1 MSESSKKCVTTYFP
15 KSKAPKIDAANRPT
29 DFALFFVFME
39 RICRVTFWSDGRRAC
54 ECRLTGQKCRS
65 QF

>member
-29 DFALFFVFME
+29 DFVLFLLVLCKNM
-39 RICRVTFWSDGRRAC
+39 
-54 ECRLTGQKCRS
+54 
-65 QF
+65 